1 MARNR
6 LRAIGRVLIIFASLL
21 IGILIG
27 CGIAAARGKE
37 CKESNSEI
45 VVFNENTRIKYA
57 ETNAKKFSLK
67 YEETSGNSASFVIG
81 SSGKAFVFRIVQE
94 DLEADLSKAKVILNH
109 ADFYFDTN
117 KAELLGTDANFVG
130 DHKLMY
136 NGNKQ
141 SGKDNFEISLAYD
154 GEIQSSIIVKLI
166 EETKSVWD
174 WVMGILSSAV
184 GTTLSITAGLT
195 VLWRAVLKV
204 YNMGKTDKKS
214 LVSKDE
220 FKEFEDSMRKDMRG
234 YATQIQKSCT
244 ESVMNVVER
253 EMKPM
258 DDIKETA
265 DNMKIV
271 KAQVDSSL
279 KNIEEKYDEIKQI
292 GDTVRVLNVKV
303 NRLEYGKETASE
315 RRTE

>member
-1 MARNR
+1 
-6 LRAIGRVLIIFASLL
+6 
-21 IGILIG
+21 
-27 CGIAAARGKE
+27 
-37 CKESNSEI
+37 
-45 VVFNENTRIKYA
+45 
-57 ETNAKKFSLK
+57 
-67 YEETSGNSASFVIG
+67 
-81 SSGKAFVFRIVQE
+81 
-94 DLEADLSKAKVILNH
+94 
-109 ADFYFDTN
+109 
-117 KAELLGTDANFVG
+117 
-130 DHKLMY
+130 
-136 NGNKQ
+136 
-141 SGKDNFEISLAYD
+141 
-154 GEIQSSIIVKLI
+154 
-166 EETKSVWD
+166 
-174 WVMGILSSAV
+174 
-184 GTTLSITAGLT
+184 
-195 VLWRAVLKV
+195 
-204 YNMGKTDKKS
+204 
-214 LVSKDE
+214 
-220 FKEFEDSMRKDMRG
+220 MRKDMRG